1 MVDLNSDIE
10 FLFKMIDN
18 LSKNIDGLNP
28 ISRRL
33 YLMGVI
39 SEMIPIITDLGI
51 INDRLSSELT
61 AEDARLKSLSSF
73 CEDIGIGSLKTPHLD
88 SNDEEGEGYVINY
101 ITDLFPLDDK
111 NYKFTSENLDRLK
124 TGMRMLCSEANISD
138 RDINFA
144 FVKGMREICGLLYDI
159 HEKKKRIKSERY
171 EDFWYQIESRDG
183 DLYIEEA
190 QADYD
195 RWREDHDN
203 CDIQNLRD
211 KVTQEILKLLET
223 GIFNQDTTPT
233 NRDIKNSVIK
243 ISDDAL
249 EPDMIVPDGIE
260 IECARFSK
268 YVSFKEDILVLD
280 YKALGKYIYKHMNK
294 ISDEQIDA
302 LIYFNFM
309 LWPIHHDMTEL
320 NPKLKKYLPYSDDN
334 TNEML
339 EWATNAIM
347 SCKDLLASGVKEDIL
362 KEYISGAFYEDSLHL
377 SQRLSGQSK
386 YTTICR
392 MVGMLKDSRRV
403 FKEEI
408 VDIDLAKSLVSVFE
422 KDVNTL
428 RRYVNQKNISKDR
441 NLSEWTT
448 NFIKENFYSD
458 KEKIFVD
465 ISKI

>member
-1 MVDLNSDIE
+1 MLDLNSDIE
-10 FLFKMIDN
+10 FLFKMINN
-18 LSKNIDGLNP
+18 LSMNVEGLNP
-28 ISRRL
+28 VSQRM

-39 SEMIPIITDLGI
+39 SEMIPIITDLNI
-51 INDRLSSELT
+51 INDNLSNGLT
-61 AEDARLKSLSSF
+61 AEDAKLKSLSGF
-73 CEDIGIGSLKTPHLD
+73 YEDIGIESLKIPHLD
-88 SNDEEGEGYVINY
+88 SNDEEGGYIINY

-111 NYKFTSENLDRLK
+111 NYKFNSENLDRLK
-124 TGMRMLCSEANISD
+124 TGMRMLCSEENISD

-159 HEKKKRIKSERY
+159 HEKKKRIKSQQY
-171 EDFWYQIESRDG
+171 EDFWYQIESKDD

-190 QADYD
+190 QVDYD
-195 RWREDHDN
+195 RWREDHDD

-211 KVTQEILKLLET
+211 KVTQEILKLLQT

-280 YKALGKYIYKHMNK
+280 YTALGKYIYKHMNK
-294 ISDEQIDA
+294 ISEEQIDA
-302 LIYFNFM
+302 LIYFNFI
-309 LWPIHHDMTEL
+309 LWPIHRDMAEQ
-320 NPKLKKYLPYSDDN
+320 NPKLEEYLPDSDDA
-334 TNEML
+334 TNEIL

-347 SCKDLLASGVKEDIL
+347 TCKDLLASGVKEDIL
-362 KEYISGAFYEDSLHL
+362 KKYINGAFNEDSLHL
-377 SQRLSGQSK
+377 SQKLSGQSK
-386 YTTICR
+386 YTTICH

-408 VDIDLAKSLVSVFE
+408 VDIDLAKCLVPICE
-422 KDVNTL
+422 KEVNTL
-428 RRYVNQKNISKDR
+428 RRYVNQKNTSIDR
-441 NLSEWTT
+441 NLGEWTA
-448 NFIKENFYSD
+448 NFVKENFYSD
-458 KEKIFVD
+458 KEKTFVD
-465 ISKI
+465 ISKM